1 MKYWIISKREKF
13 KEHSKKVSIKNE
25 DFDSYSTVYLCT
37 CTYIYF
43 RCRRVFSQ
51 LNMSDF
57 TKVNLEVL
65 GSEHIYGPHSR
76 VPKVCQFVSFDRT
89 TDVSYEYGIER

>member
-1 MKYWIISKREKF
+1 
-13 KEHSKKVSIKNE
+13 
-25 DFDSYSTVYLCT
+25 
-37 CTYIYF
+37 
-43 RCRRVFSQ
+43 
-51 LNMSDF
+51 MSDF

-89 TDVSYEYGIER
+89 TDVSLLSYEYGIER